1 MTCTE
6 KLQQCYHCISQEA
19 AIDILRAEFGDRL
32 RHSVATVSL
41 LPTIPRVRA
50 CAQRSSQ
57 VSAEVGDRV
66 LELRISHSRQ
76 DAANVN
82 PIMTKRVSFLQVILM
97 NLRGILSIYPT
108 LVHLKWKIL

>member
-1 MTCTE
+1 M
-6 KLQQCYHCISQEA
+6 
-19 AIDILRAEFGDRL
+19 
-32 RHSVATVSL
+32 SL
-41 LPTIPRVRA
+41 LPTILRVRA

-97 NLRGILSIYPT
+97 HLRYLEYISYTCSFKMEDLIILARHEVTDFPM
-108 LVHLKWKIL
+108 KR